1 MKVLRFFK
9 SPLLLCVV
17 FWAGCLLNSFAQ
29 AQNIPADHTSHVAQ
43 LAYNEGY
50 FGQAASQFANLLEN
64 EVALNENFYGVLVT
78 RSLKG
83 DTKAQAFFMLEEL
96 TPAFKA
102 FVAPLSA
109 YFKFKNDILS
119 PEEARATF
127 DQILQGRPSQALW
140 PQVYLTL
147 FCFELHTKTEVT
159 STQATT
165 DLLALQQR
173 LKALAPIISPDLSS
187 IYMYLE
193 LLYAYQL
200 GLQKQ
205 SEQPSVLPTALQ
217 KHDLRSMQRFQEAHP
232 AFLSLETLLEGGSP
246 TTSEK
251 ARNAWRIL
259 AAFADPSEVNMAALE
274 QAFEEENVALTWVNT
289 LTQTWTPWPYD
300 QVLMRHYPDLVRPGK
315 WTLIDV
321 WGTWCGPCRR
331 QLPALQ
337 SLYAQQLQ
345 QAKPY
350 LQILTLSYRSTELT
364 HFMQQNAYTFPVE
377 EIEKYEDAAMQIR
390 AYPTTWL
397 IAPNGKYVELSNLE
411 TQLPW
416 LHWLQQQ

>member
-1 MKVLRFFK
+1 MHLFRVSFSACGLFM
-9 SPLLLCVV
+9 LLGPWSNV
-17 FWAGCLLNSFAQ
+17 S
-29 AQNIPADHTSHVAQ
+29 AQNGRVDAMHTSSVAK
-43 LAYNEGY
+43 LAYDEGY
-50 FGQAASQFANLLEN
+50 LGQAASQFAVLLDN
-64 EVALNENFYGVLVT
+64 EPVLDLYFYGVLVN
-78 RSLKG
+78 RSLQG
-83 DTKAQAFFMLEEL
+83 DDKAQAFFMLEEL

-127 DQILQGRPSQALW
+127 DQILQQRRPQGLW

-147 FCFELHTKTEVT
+147 FCFELHTQTEVT
-159 STQATT
+159 LTQATT

-173 LKALAPIISPDLSS
+173 LKALAPVISPDLSS

-205 SEQPSVLPTALQ
+205 IEQPSVLPTALQ

-232 AFLSLETLLEGGSP
+232 AFLSLDTLLAGGSP

-251 ARNAWRIL
+251 VRNAWRIL

-274 QAFEEENVALTWVNT
+274 QAFKEETVAQTWVNT

-331 QLPALQ
+331 QLPTLQ
-337 SLYAQQLQ
+337 SLYAQQEQ
-345 QAKPY
+345 QTSPD
-350 LQILTLSYRSTELT
+350 LQIVTLSYRSTELT

-377 EIEKYEDAAMQIR
+377 EIEKYEDAAMQLK

-416 LHWLQQQ
+416 LQWLQQQ

>member
-9 SPLLLCVV
+9 SPLRFCVI
-17 FWAGCLLNSFAQ
+17 FWTGCLPFSFAQ

-50 FGQAASQFANLLEN
+50 FGQAASQFANLMEN

-78 RSLKG
+78 RSLNN
-83 DTKAQAFFMLEEL
+83 DDKAQAFFMLDEL

-109 YFKFKNDILS
+109 YFKFKNAILT
-119 PEEARATF
+119 PEKARATF
-127 DQILQGRPSQALW
+127 DQMLQGRSPQALW

-147 FCFELHTKTEVT
+147 FCFELHTQTEAT
-159 STQATT
+159 SAQATS

-173 LKALAPIISPDLSS
+173 LKSLAPVISPDLSS

-200 GLQKQ
+200 GLQAQ
-205 SEQPSVLPTALQ
+205 RELPLVLPTALQ
-217 KHDLRSMQRFQEAHP
+217 KHDLRSMQRFQAAHP
-232 AFLSLETLLEGGSP
+232 AFLSLDTLLAGGSP

-251 ARNAWRIL
+251 VGNEWRIL
-259 AAFADPSEVNMAALE
+259 AAFAGPSEVNLAAMEQALE
-274 QAFEEENVALTWVNT
+274 EETVAKTWVNT
-289 LTQTWTPWPYD
+289 LTQTWEPWPYD
-300 QVLMRHYPDLVRPGK
+300 QVLSKHYPDLTKQGK

-337 SLYAQQLQ
+337 SLYAQRNEQVN
-345 QAKPY
+345 PD
-350 LQILTLSYRSTELT
+350 LQIVTLSYKSTDLR
-364 HFMQQNAYTFPVE
+364 HFMQRNAYTFPVE
-377 EIEKYEDAAMQIR
+377 EIEKHEDAALQLK

-397 IAPNGKYVELSNLE
+397 IAPNGKYVRLSDLE
-411 TQLPW
+411 AQLPW
-416 LHWLQQQ
+416 LQWLQQQ

>member
-17 FWAGCLLNSFAQ
+17 FWTGCLPSSFAQ

-83 DTKAQAFFMLEEL
+83 DAKAQAFFMLEEL

-127 DQILQGRPSQALW
+127 DQILQGRPPQALW

-147 FCFELHTKTEVT
+147 FCFELHTQTEVT

-205 SEQPSVLPTALQ
+205 SEQPYVLPTSLQ

-232 AFLSLETLLEGGSP
+232 AFLSLDTLLVGGSP

-251 ARNAWRIL
+251 VRNAWRIL
-259 AAFADPSEVNMAALE
+259 AAFADPNEVNMAALE
-274 QAFEEENVALTWVNT
+274 QAFREETVAETWVNT
-289 LTQTWTPWPYD
+289 LTQTWAPWPYD

-337 SLYAQQLQ
+337 SLYAQQAQ
-345 QAKPY
+345 QTSPD
-350 LQILTLSYRSTELT
+350 LQIVTLSYRSTELT

-377 EIEKYEDAAMQIR
+377 EIEKYEDAAMQLK

-416 LHWLQQQ
+416 LQWLQQQ

>member
-1 MKVLRFFK
+1 MRPVLIFLFGTW
-9 SPLLLCVV
+9 LLTGQRDLLAQSRVV
-17 FWAGCLLNSFAQ
+17 DP
-29 AQNIPADHTSHVAQ
+29 IHVSSVAK
-43 LAYNEGY
+43 LAYDDGY
-50 FGQAASQFANLLEN
+50 YSEAASQFASLLNDED
-64 EVALNENFYGVLVT
+64 ALHSYFYSVLLT

-83 DTKAQAFFMLEEL
+83 DGKAQAFFMLEEVA
-96 TPAFKA
+96 PAFKE
-102 FVAPLSA
+102 FVAPLRM
-109 YFKFKNDILS
+109 YFELKTGILS
-119 PEEARATF
+119 PVGARVAFNQT
-127 DQILQGRPSQALW
+127 LQSRPPQALW
-140 PQVYLTL
+140 PQVYLSL

-173 LKALAPIISPDLSS
+173 LKALAPVISPDLSS

-200 GLQKQ
+200 GLHKQ

-217 KHDLRSMQRFQEAHP
+217 KHDLRSIQRFQEAHP
-232 AFLSLETLLEGGSP
+232 GFLSLETLLEGGSP

-274 QAFEEENVALTWVNT
+274 QAFKDETVAQTWVNT
-289 LTQTWTPWPYD
+289 LTQTWTPWPHD
-300 QVLMRHYPDLVRPGK
+300 QVLMRHYPDLVRQGK

-331 QLPALQ
+331 QLPVLQ
-337 SLYAQQLQ
+337 SLYAQQALK
-345 QAKPY
+345 ASPD

-377 EIEKYEDAAMQIR
+377 EIEKYEDAAMQLK

-411 TQLPW
+411 TQLRW
-416 LHWLQQQ
+416 LQWLQQQ